1 MNTVIS
7 LKHLIVFSIILSM
20 TFWLAPSVNA
30 FRIDN
35 FVRSGN
41 QYLVAGPDLQD
52 SDWPELS
59 RFDLIVLPAEAQN
72 FNPTVAQ
79 ELRLRNPDIIILAYV
94 PTVSYND
101 RYWTD
106 ELHLKLQRTLT
117 PSMEL
122 NNRYGEQISIWPE
135 TRAYNVANAE
145 YRQSLATYIE
155 DHVYSSGYWDG
166 IFLDE
171 VSSSISWV
179 GTTDIYQ
186 AGQQDNSIQADTA
199 WKNGYTHLFSDLRS
213 RLGDD
218 ALLITNGSSE
228 EEFQSS
234 VNGRMF
240 ESFPTPWEGRG
251 LWEDIMRLL
260 LLNQQAV
267 KTPEIFFINSN
278 TGNTGIVDYK
288 QMRYGLTSAMLG
300 GAFFGYDFG
309 EVSHSQ
315 LWIFDEFE
323 TYLGRV
329 VDAPKDELNGR
340 SSLSSTDIYPSVWS
354 REFQEGRIIV
364 NATDEAHTVKLEKDF
379 EKINGSQDRSV
390 NNGRIVSEVTVGPR
404 DGIVLVRPLEELLNN
419 QFPNGSFVR
428 LFDLQGNRKRSGF
441 FAYTGATFGGEQ
453 IVRSDLDGNGS
464 VEIVSANDSL
474 IRIHDAAGR
483 VTSTFHPYGEAY
495 GSGINLAIG
504 DLDNDGFTEI
514 VTGTKNG
521 GGPHIRIF
529 NRDGVL
535 INPGFFA
542 YGEGYRGGVNIAL
555 GDLNGDGQME
565 IIAGAGVGGG
575 PHVRIFNKDGHLVNP
590 GFFAFDENFRGGV
603 NVAAGDVTGDGQID
617 IITGPGNGGKP
628 TVRVFNDRGVQLIE
642 EFDAFNSRQRN
653 GVKVAA
659 EDLDG
664 DGVSEIM
671 ALTTDVF
678 TLSGQ

>member
-1 MNTVIS
+1 MIVAKVIKKIS
-7 LKHLIVFSIILSM
+7 VLFIVIL
-20 TFWLAPSVNA
+20 FCFALVPAVDA

-41 QYLVAGPDLQD
+41 QFLVAGPDLKD
-52 SDWPELS
+52 KDWPELS

-101 RYWTD
+101 RFWTD
-106 ELHLKLQRTLT
+106 ELHLKLKRTLT
-117 PSMEL
+117 PAMEL

-135 TRAYNVANAE
+135 TRAYNLANAE
-145 YRQSLATYIE
+145 YRNVLADHIE
-155 DHVYSSGYWDG
+155 HNVYSSGYWDG

-179 GTTDIYQ
+179 GATDIDQ
-186 AGQQDNSIQADTA
+186 NGHQDNSVQADMA
-199 WKNGYTHLFSDLRS
+199 WKNGYANLFADLRS
-213 RLGDD
+213 RLGED

-228 EEFQSS
+228 STFQTH

-251 LWEDIMRLL
+251 LWEDIMSLL
-260 LLNQQAV
+260 LRNQRAV
-267 KTPEIFFINSN
+267 RTPDIFFINSN
-278 TGNTGIVDYK
+278 TGNTGEIDYK

-309 EVSHSQ
+309 EVSHAQ
-315 LWIFDEFE
+315 LWVFDEFE
-323 TYLGRV
+323 TFLGRV
-329 VDAPKDELNGR
+329 VDVPKDELNGR
-340 SSLSSTDIYPSVWS
+340 SSLSSTEIYPSVWS
-354 REFQEGRIIV
+354 REFQEGRILV
-364 NATDEAHTVKLEKDF
+364 NATDAAHTITLDQDF
-379 EKINGSQDRSV
+379 EKINGTQDRTV
-390 NNGRIVSEVTVGPR
+390 NNGRIVSEVTIAPR
-404 DGIVLVRPLEELLNN
+404 DGIVLVRPLESLLNN
-419 QFPNGSFVR
+419 PFPNGSFVR
-428 LFDLQGNRKRSGF
+428 LFDLRGNRKRSGF

-453 IVRSDLDGNGS
+453 VIQSDMDGNGT
-464 VEIVSANDSL
+464 VEILSATDSL
-474 IRIHDAAGR
+474 VRIHDSAGHIR
-483 VTSTFHPYGEAY
+483 STFYPYGEAY
-495 GSGINLAIG
+495 RSGVNIAVG
-504 DLDNDGFTEI
+504 DLDGDGSSEI

-542 YGEGYRGGVNIAL
+542 YGEGFRGGVNIAL
-555 GDLNGDGQME
+555 GDLNNDGHLE

-575 PHVRIFNKDGHLVNP
+575 PHVRIFNKDGKLVNP
-590 GFFAFDENFRGGV
+590 GFFAFDERFRGGV

-617 IITGPGNGGKP
+617 IITGPGLGGKP
-628 TVRVFNDRGVQLIE
+628 TIRVFNEHGVQLID
-642 EFDAFNSRQRN
+642 EFEAFKSRQRN
-653 GVKVAA
+653 GVHVAS

-664 DGVSEIM
+664 DGISEIM

-678 TLSGQ
+678 TLSGN